1 MNNQEPEPEIE
12 INPRTGLPYKQSAK
26 LRAQKLKWS
35 KNNRET
41 VNKCT
46 RDYQKRHPEQM
57 CSYQKAYQQR
67 LREERLYFLE
77 LFSEGLVDFEINV

>member
-1 MNNQEPEPEIE
+1 MNQPEEIDESE

-46 RDYQKRHPEQM
+46 RAYHERNKEQLYEYQR
-57 CSYQKAYQQR
+57 AYHQR
-67 LREERLYFLE
+67 LKEERLYFYE
-77 LFSEGLVDFEINV
+77 LFGEALAMID